1 MRRRRY
7 ARAGACTIRPA
18 SLVIA
23 GPARDRANPVET
35 VGITKGVIDD
45 RAARL
50 LERLLTDAELR
61 ARFRRDPAAVA
72 READLD
78 ELAGDFAT
86 GSAMET
92 LEPRE
97 SRSSLA
103 GVMMAAAV
111 EGMAGIGLAHPGS
124 GGGRHELPP
133 EVHHVLARHQDARAL
148 ELATP
153 EGAAASAADVSPAPG
168 DPNDAGVFPAID
180 LDHAPPGSATDP
192 ADGTDVAEDGGSGD
206 SEADAD
212 QEDDGGG
219 DAESGDSEDEDDDEP
234 DEDEPDDSNDLLDE
248 TTHDNDSGGDSGD
261 AGDDSPTSA
270 PPAGGDAEP
279 PDDSDLAD
287 NAAPIDE
294 PAGSYPGDDA
304 QPAEFASWMAQA
316 ARERGL
322 PPELPVMAA
331 LTESGLHNLPG
342 GHRDSVGFFQM
353 RAGVWDDGA
362 YAGYADK
369 PELQVR
375 WFLDKALEVRQQ
387 RIAAGKPV
395 DDPRQYGDWIADVE
409 RPAEQF
415 RGRYQEHYDAAHAL
429 LDAGAAPSDGVLQPA
444 AQATAAIAE
453 AQKYVG
459 TPYRWGGSS
468 PQSGFDCS
476 GLVQWAFAKTGVR
489 IPRTTDLQFDAPNG
503 EHVGRRELVRGDVV
517 FFRDPTGYIHHE
529 GIYLGDDKFLHAP
542 HTGDVVKV
550 SSLNESYYAQQ
561 FAGGRRFAGASRV
574 VAASAAAHHGPPVA
588 ERSVRAA
595 IAAAGRD
602 AAEAHRPGTLLFQAV
617 RAQEDRKSAIA
628 YPDG

>member
-1 MRRRRY
+1 M
-7 ARAGACTIRPA
+7 
-18 SLVIA
+18 
-23 GPARDRANPVET
+23 
-35 VGITKGVIDD
+35 GVDD
-45 RAARL
+45 DHAARL

-72 READLD
+72 REAHLD
-78 ELAGDFAT
+78 ELGGDFAT

-111 EGMAGIGLAHPGS
+111 EGLAGIGLAHHGS
-124 GGGRHELPP
+124 AAGEHHLPP
-133 EVHHVLARHQDARAL
+133 EVHRVLARHQDAHAA

-153 EGAAASAADVSPAPG
+153 EGAAASAADVPPAPG

-180 LDHAPPGSATDP
+180 PDHAPPETGTDP
-192 ADGTDVAEDGGSGD
+192 ADGSGDTEAGADGDGDDEGGD
-206 SEADAD
+206 SE
-212 QEDDGGG
+212 GG
-219 DAESGDSEDEDDDEP
+219 DEDDED

-248 TTHDNDSGGDSGD
+248 TTHDNDSNGDSGD
-261 AGDDSPTSA
+261 AGDDQPASS
-270 PPAGGDAEP
+270 PPAADDDAP

-287 NAAPIDE
+287 TAEPIDE

-304 QPAEFASWMAQA
+304 RPAELASWMAQA

-342 GHRDSVGFFQM
+342 GDRDSVGFFQM
-353 RAGVWDDGA
+353 RVGIWDDGA
-362 YAGYADK
+362 YAGFADK
-369 PELQVR
+369 PELQLR
-375 WFLDKALEVRQQ
+375 WFLDKALEVKQQ

-395 DDPRQYGDWIADVE
+395 DDSRQYGEWIADVE
-409 RPAEQF
+409 RPAEQY
-415 RGRYQEHYDAAHAL
+415 RGRYQEHYDAAGAL
-429 LDAGAAPSDGVLQPA
+429 LDADAAPSGAGLQPA
-444 AQATAAIAE
+444 AQATAAVSE
-453 AQKYVG
+453 AQKYLG

-476 GLVQWAFAKTGVR
+476 GLVQWAFAKAGVR

-503 EHVGRRELVRGDVV
+503 EQVERRELMRGDVV

-529 GIYLGDDKFLHAP
+529 GIYLGDGKFLHAP

-550 SSLNESYYAQQ
+550 SHLNESYYAQQ

-574 VAASAAAHHGPPVA
+574 VAASATAHHAPAVA
-588 ERSVRAA
+588 DRSVRAA
-595 IAAAGRD
+595 IAAAARD
-602 AAEAHRPGTLLFQAV
+602 ASESHRHGTLLFQAV
-617 RAQEDRKSAIA
+617 RTQEDRKNTIT
-628 YPDG
+628 YPD